1 MADLVIKISEEDY
14 ERLKEYKKAP
24 FNSLT
29 SRVYE
34 AIANGTPLPKGHGK
48 LIAEPTEDDIAEA
61 IGGQND
67 FAECIRDAVKAV
79 FDNATAIIEADAP
92 KRGKHLVFYK
102 GVKLEG
108 TPLEEN
114 DSGYNC
120 EDWIP

>member
-1 MADLVIKISEEDY
+1 MQVVIEIDEDD
-14 ERLKEYKKAP
+14 YKRGIATAKAI
-24 FNSLT
+24 
-29 SRVYE
+29 R
-34 AIANGTPLPKGHGK
+34 NGIPLPKGHGK
-48 LIAEPTEDDIAEA
+48 LIAEPTEDDIAET

-79 FDNATAIIEADAP
+79 FDNATAIIEADVP

-102 GVKLEG
+102 GVKLGKG